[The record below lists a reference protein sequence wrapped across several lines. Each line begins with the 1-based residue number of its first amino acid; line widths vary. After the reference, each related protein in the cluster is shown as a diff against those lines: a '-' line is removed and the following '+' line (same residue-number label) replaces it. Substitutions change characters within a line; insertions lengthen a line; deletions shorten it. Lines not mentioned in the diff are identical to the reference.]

1 MAHRLPLLAVHAHP
15 DDETIMTGGVM
26 ARYAAEG
33 LRVACITCT
42 GGENGEIVVPE
53 LDTPENRAC
62 LGEIRA
68 AELVRARPSRPD
80 RAPLVGLPR
89 LGRDGRPRERRSALP
104 VAGRPR
110 GGHGADL
117 RLVRTIEPDVIVSY
131 NDFGGYGHPDHIRA
145 ALLAKAA
152 FELAGDPTA
161 FPDQLSGPAALRPW
175 TPLKLYELVT
185 VTGHSRG
192 HKVMRLVREQG
203 LAALPTLVGVAARWR
218 PRAERARSQ
227 VASAEGRTT
236 TRVDIAPWLE
246 LKHRALAEHRSQ
258 ISPTH
263 PYLALTTRER
273 RAVSPT
279 EDFTVRLSRI
289 AVHPPEDDL
298 FAGLR

>member
-1 MAHRLPLLAVHAHP
+1 
-15 DDETIMTGGVM
+15 
-26 ARYAAEG
+26 
-33 LRVACITCT
+33 
-42 GGENGEIVVPE
+42 
-53 LDTPENRAC
+53 
-62 LGEIRA
+62 
-68 AELVRARPSRPD
+68 
-80 RAPLVGLPR
+80 
-89 LGRDGRPRERRSALP
+89 
-104 VAGRPR
+104 
-110 GGHGADL
+110 
-117 RLVRTIEPDVIVSY
+117 VRTIEPDVIVSY

-152 FELAGDPTA
+152 FERAGDPAA

-192 HKVMRLVREQG
+192 HRVMRLVREQG

-218 PRAERARSQ
+218 PRAERARSR

-289 AVHPPEDDL
+289 VVHPPEDDL